1 MGTWQWWGALT
12 CEVRPGLGTFTGGG
26 EPGAVSVPHRR
37 VLPADLAS
45 GSWGSLQGCSPA
57 VLHGAG
63 VSRLAALGKGA
74 GS

>member
-1 MGTWQWWGALT
+1 M
-12 CEVRPGLGTFTGGG
+12 RPGLGTFTGGG
-26 EPGAVSVPHRR
+26 EPGVVSVPHRR

-57 VLHGAG
+57 VLHG